1 MSRSIQLIEQACAAT
16 GLQDFGEDSFRDGL
30 ERLVASVDTE
40 ARLSDK
46 GKVAFDRLM
55 LSRLTTRL
63 RIEDWYARHPEIDE
77 QQIIAPLI
85 GLGLPRTGSTAM
97 FHLLSMDP
105 AVRTI
110 RSWESMDPCPAQL
123 VEGQEDPRI
132 ALAEQAMAHRNKV
145 TPRKQ
150 TMLPSTARSPTECG
164 VLMSFD
170 FKTQF
175 FQSLV
180 WVPSYSH
187 WVMNDADLVPTY
199 QYLKRVLKLLQWQR
213 PPIRWR
219 LKSPSHSQFIG
230 DLFKVFPDARFWMTH
245 RDVERVIP
253 SVADL
258 YFEQHTE
265 YCDTADMRAIGRFNE
280 ECWELAMKK
289 MIAFRDAG
297 NEQRFFDVYFTP
309 FQKDPF
315 PVLAD
320 LYRWLGED
328 LSDDAL
334 TRMRAWRESTPRGK
348 HGQHDYAATDFGI
361 DTTALQNRFRFYST
375 RFPGVAA

>member
-1 MSRSIQLIEQACAAT
+1 MARARAST
-16 GLQDFGEDSFRDGL
+16 GLQHFGEDSFRDGL
-30 ERLVASVDTE
+30 ERLIASADAE

-46 GKVAFDRLM
+46 GKVAFDGLI

-63 RIEDWYARHPEIDE
+63 KIEDWYARHPEIDAQE
-77 QQIIAPLI
+77 ITAPLI
-85 GLGLPRTGSTAM
+85 GLGLPRTGSTAL
-97 FHLLSMDP
+97 FHMLAMDP
-105 AVRTI
+105 QVRTI
-110 RSWESMDPCPAQL
+110 RSWESMNPCPPEQAAG
-123 VEGQEDPRI
+123 EDDPRI
-132 ALAEQAMAHRNKV
+132 AFAEQAMTHRNKV

-150 TMLPSTARSPTECG
+150 TMLPSTVHSPVECG

-170 FKTQF
+170 FKAQF

-180 WVPSYSH
+180 WIPSYAQ
-187 WVMNDADLVPTY
+187 WVMNDADLVPSY
-199 QYLKRVLKLLQWQR
+199 QYLKRVLKLLQWHR
-213 PPIRWR
+213 PPTRWR

-265 YCDTADMRAIGRFNE
+265 YCDNADMQAIGRFNE

-297 NEQRFFDVYFTP
+297 NERRFFDIYFTP

-315 PVLAD
+315 PILRE
-320 LYRWLGED
+320 LYAWLGEELTD
-328 LSDDAL
+328 EALSH
-334 TRMRAWRESTPRGK
+334 MRAWRESTPRGQ
-348 HGQHDYAATDFGI
+348 HGQHQYAAADFGI
-361 DTTALQNRFRFYST
+361 DATALQRRFGFYSA